1 MRVVSAVN
9 LRADETAA
17 DWRGRQSRE
26 TMSVERIQQHFRESA
41 ALKLEA
47 LDALAMPLAAAI
59 DTMFGALANGN
70 RIFACGNG
78 AGAAEAQR
86 FAAHLTA
93 GFERERP
100 SLPAIALTA
109 DSAVLTALA
118 AGGGFDTVYAKH
130 LRALGH
136 AGDVLFVVA
145 SLGDEASLLEVI
157 AEAHER
163 EMFVIAL
170 TGGGGKLGEA
180 LVETDI
186 QLCVPSQR
194 AARIHE
200 VQVLAIH
207 CLCDGIDAMLLG
219 ED

>member
-1 MRVVSAVN
+1 
-9 LRADETAA
+9 
-17 DWRGRQSRE
+17 
-26 TMSVERIQQHFRESA
+26 MSVERIQQHFRESA

-47 LDALAMPLAAAI
+47 LDALSMPIAAAI
-59 DTMFGALANGN
+59 DTVFGALANGN

-78 AGAAEAQR
+78 AGASDAQR
-86 FAAHLTA
+86 LVAHLTA

-109 DSAVLTALA
+109 DSTVLTALS
-118 AGGGFDTVYAKH
+118 AGDGFDSVYAKQ

-136 AGDVLFVVA
+136 AGDVLIVVA
-145 SLGDEASLLEVI
+145 SMGDAANLAEVI

-163 EMFVIAL
+163 EMFVVAL
-170 TGGGGKLGEA
+170 TGSGGGKVGEA

-186 QLCVPSQR
+186 QICVPSQR
-194 AARIHE
+194 AARIQE
-200 VQVLAIH
+200 VHLLAIH

>member
-1 MRVVSAVN
+1 
-9 LRADETAA
+9 
-17 DWRGRQSRE
+17 
-26 TMSVERIQQHFRESA
+26 MSVERIQQHFRESA

-47 LDALAMPLAAAI
+47 LDALSMPIAAAI
-59 DTMFGALANGN
+59 DTMFGAVANGN

-78 AGAAEAQR
+78 AGAADAQR
-86 FAAHLTA
+86 FAAQLI
-93 GFERERP
+93 GRFERERP

-109 DSAVLTALA
+109 DSSVLTALS
-118 AGGGFDTVYAKH
+118 AGGAFDSVYAKQI
-130 LRALGH
+130 RALGH
-136 AGDVLFVVA
+136 AGDVLLVIA
-145 SLGDEASLLEVI
+145 SGGDELNLLEAI

-180 LVETDI
+180 LAETDI
-186 QLCVPSQR
+186 QICVPSQR

-200 VQVLAIH
+200 VHLLAIH

>member
-1 MRVVSAVN
+1 
-9 LRADETAA
+9 
-17 DWRGRQSRE
+17 
-26 TMSVERIQQHFRESA
+26 MSVERIQQHFRESA

-47 LDALAMPLAAAI
+47 LDALSMPIAAAI

-78 AGAAEAQR
+78 AGAADAQR
-86 FAAHLTA
+86 FAAQLTA

-109 DSAVLTALA
+109 DSIMLTALSA
-118 AGGGFDTVYAKH
+118 SGAFDSVYAKQ

-145 SLGDEASLLEVI
+145 SQGDELNLLEVI

-170 TGGGGKLGEA
+170 TGGSGGKVSEA
-180 LVETDI
+180 LLDTDI
-186 QLCVPSQR
+186 QICVPSQR

-200 VQVLAIH
+200 VHLLAIH

>member
-1 MRVVSAVN
+1 
-9 LRADETAA
+9 
-17 DWRGRQSRE
+17 
-26 TMSVERIQQHFRESA
+26 MSVERIQQHFRESA

-47 LDALAMPLAAAI
+47 LDALSMPIAAAI
-59 DTMFGALANGN
+59 DTMFGAVANGN

-78 AGAAEAQR
+78 AGAADAQR
-86 FAAHLTA
+86 FAAQLI
-93 GFERERP
+93 GRFERERP

-109 DSAVLTALA
+109 DSSVLTALS
-118 AGGGFDTVYAKH
+118 AGGAFDSVYAKQI
-130 LRALGH
+130 RALGH
-136 AGDVLFVVA
+136 AGDVLLVIA
-145 SLGDEASLLEVI
+145 SGGDELNLLEAI

-170 TGGGGKLGEA
+170 TGSGGKLGEA
-180 LVETDI
+180 LAETDI
-186 QLCVPSQR
+186 QICVPSQR

-200 VQVLAIH
+200 VHLLAIH

>member
-1 MRVVSAVN
+1 
-9 LRADETAA
+9 
-17 DWRGRQSRE
+17 
-26 TMSVERIQQHFRESA
+26 MSVERIQQHFRESA

-47 LDALAMPLAAAI
+47 LDALSMPIAAAI

-118 AGGGFDTVYAKH
+118 AGGTFNSVYAKQ

-145 SLGDEASLLEVI
+145 SQGDEASLLEVI

-170 TGGGGKLGEA
+170 TGGAGKVSEA

-186 QLCVPSQR
+186 QIGVPSQR
-194 AARIHE
+194 AARVHE
-200 VQVLAIH
+200 VHVLAIH

>member
-1 MRVVSAVN
+1 
-9 LRADETAA
+9 
-17 DWRGRQSRE
+17 
-26 TMSVERIQQHFRESA
+26 MSVERIQQHFRESA

-47 LDALAMPLAAAI
+47 LDALSMPIAAAV

-78 AGAAEAQR
+78 AGAADAQR
-86 FAAHLTA
+86 FAAQLTA

-109 DSAVLTALA
+109 DSTVLTALSA
-118 AGGGFDTVYAKH
+118 SGGFGSVYARQ

-136 AGDVLFVVA
+136 AGDVLLVVA
-145 SLGDEASLLEVI
+145 SQGDEASLLEAI

-163 EMFVIAL
+163 EMYVIAL
-170 TGGGGKLGEA
+170 TGSGSGAGKVGEA
-180 LVETDI
+180 LLETDI
-186 QLCVPSQR
+186 HIGVPSQR
-194 AARIHE
+194 AARVHE
-200 VQVLAIH
+200 VFVLAIH

>member
-1 MRVVSAVN
+1 
-9 LRADETAA
+9 
-17 DWRGRQSRE
+17 
-26 TMSVERIQQHFRESA
+26 MSVERIQQHFRESA
-41 ALKLEA
+41 ALKLQA
-47 LDALAMPLAAAI
+47 LDALSMPIAAAV
-59 DTMFGALANGN
+59 DTMFGALANGS

-78 AGAAEAQR
+78 AGAADAQR
-86 FAAHLTA
+86 FAAQLTA

-109 DSAVLTALA
+109 DSTVLTALS
-118 AGGGFDTVYAKH
+118 AGGGFNSVYAKQ

-136 AGDVLFVVA
+136 AGDVLLVVA
-145 SLGDEASLLEVI
+145 SQGDEASLLEVI

-170 TGGGGKLGEA
+170 TGNGGGKVGEA
-180 LVETDI
+180 LFETDI
-186 QLCVPSQR
+186 QIGVPSQR
-194 AARIHE
+194 AARVHE
-200 VQVLAIH
+200 VFLLAIH

>member
-1 MRVVSAVN
+1 
-9 LRADETAA
+9 
-17 DWRGRQSRE
+17 
-26 TMSVERIQQHFRESA
+26 MSVERIQQHFRESA

-47 LDALAMPLAAAI
+47 LDALSMPIAAAI

-70 RIFACGNG
+70 RIFVCGNG
-78 AGAAEAQR
+78 AGAAGAQR
-86 FAAHLTA
+86 LAAQLLA

-109 DSAVLTALA
+109 DSAVLTALG
-118 AGGGFDTVYAKH
+118 AGGEFDGVYAKQ

-136 AGDVLFVVA
+136 AGDVLVVIA
-145 SLGDEASLLEVI
+145 GAGNEPNLVQAI

-163 EMFVIAL
+163 EMIVIAL
-170 TGGGGKLGEA
+170 TGQGGGQVGEA
-180 LVETDI
+180 LAEMDI
-186 QLCVPSQR
+186 QIAVPSQR
-194 AARIHE
+194 LARIHE
-200 VQVLAIH
+200 VQLLVIH

>member
-1 MRVVSAVN
+1 
-9 LRADETAA
+9 
-17 DWRGRQSRE
+17 
-26 TMSVERIQQHFRESA
+26 MSVERIQQHFRESA

-47 LDALAMPLAAAI
+47 LDALAMPIAAAI
-59 DTMFGALANGN
+59 DTMFGALANGS

-78 AGAAEAQR
+78 AGAADAQR
-86 FAAHLTA
+86 FAAQLIA
-93 GFERERP
+93 SFERERP

-109 DSAVLTALA
+109 DSTVLTALS
-118 AGGGFDTVYAKH
+118 AGGAFDSVYAKQ

-136 AGDVLFVVA
+136 AGDVLLVVA
-145 SLGDEASLLEVI
+145 AAGYEANLIEAV

-170 TGGGGKLGEA
+170 TGNGGGRVGEA
-180 LVETDI
+180 LTETDI
-186 QLCVPSQR
+186 QICVPSQR
-194 AARIHE
+194 AARVHE
-200 VQVLAIH
+200 VHLLVIH

>member
-1 MRVVSAVN
+1 
-9 LRADETAA
+9 
-17 DWRGRQSRE
+17 
-26 TMSVERIQQHFRESA
+26 MSVERIQQHFRESA

-47 LDALAMPLAAAI
+47 LDALSMPLAAAI

-100 SLPAIALTA
+100 TLPAIALTA

-118 AGGGFDTVYAKH
+118 AGGGFDSVYAKQ

-145 SLGDEASLLEVI
+145 SHGDEGNLLEVI

-170 TGGGGKLGEA
+170 TGSGGGKVGDA
-180 LVETDI
+180 LIETDI
-186 QLCVPSQR
+186 QIGVPSQR
-194 AARIHE
+194 AARVHE
-200 VQVLAIH
+200 VYVLAIH

>member
-1 MRVVSAVN
+1 
-9 LRADETAA
+9 
-17 DWRGRQSRE
+17 
-26 TMSVERIQQHFRESA
+26 MSVERIQQHFRESA

-47 LDALAMPLAAAI
+47 LDALSMPIAAAI

-70 RIFACGNG
+70 RIFVCGNG
-78 AGAAEAQR
+78 AGAADAQR
-86 FAAHLTA
+86 LAAQLLA

-109 DSAVLTALA
+109 DSAVLTALG
-118 AGGGFDTVYAKH
+118 AGGEFDGVYAKQ

-136 AGDVLFVVA
+136 AGDVLVVIA
-145 SLGDEASLLEVI
+145 GAGNEPNLVQAI

-163 EMFVIAL
+163 EMIVIAL
-170 TGGGGKLGEA
+170 TGQGGGQVGEA
-180 LVETDI
+180 LAEMDI
-186 QLCVPSQR
+186 QIAVPSQR
-194 AARIHE
+194 LARIHE
-200 VQVLAIH
+200 VQLLVIH

>member
-1 MRVVSAVN
+1 
-9 LRADETAA
+9 
-17 DWRGRQSRE
+17 
-26 TMSVERIQQHFRESA
+26 MSVERIQQHFRESA

-47 LDALAMPLAAAI
+47 LDALSMPIAAAI

-118 AGGGFDTVYAKH
+118 AGGAFDSVYAKQ

-145 SLGDEASLLEVI
+145 SQGDEARLLEVI

-163 EMFVIAL
+163 EMYVIAL
-170 TGGGGKLGEA
+170 TRSGGKVGEA

-186 QLCVPSQR
+186 QIGVPSQR

-200 VQVLAIH
+200 VHVLAIH